1 MSLYQVPVAK
11 TVLDFANSFMRL
23 FGDTEI
29 LSSGC
34 TETNQGC
41 FQHFE
46 RLQLMFN
53 VAAELLALFHSHGRE
68 PAAAQ
73 LIGESRPEPL
83 GRLLQCSA
91 TFHVK
96 KSFLLLKWKLL
107 MF

>member
-46 RLQLMFN
+46 RL
-53 VAAELLALFHSHGRE
+53 
-68 PAAAQ
+68 
-73 LIGESRPEPL
+73 
-83 GRLLQCSA
+83 
-91 TFHVK
+91 
-96 KSFLLLKWKLL
+96 
-107 MF
+107 